1 MCPSCVCCGKFLIS
15 TDVFMAAAVTIGKVY
30 REKQQIEK
38 LGGQK
43 SDNASLSFFFNSI
56 LSELISQ
63 DAWFVV
69 CGAHLF

>member
-1 MCPSCVCCGKFLIS
+1 
-15 TDVFMAAAVTIGKVY
+15 MAAAVTIGKVY